1 MYLLLLLLK
10 TVVLHGDLFHQAEGA
25 ALLRWQLGNVG
36 TGSGGNMNM
45 LRSRKAHVP
54 KCVCVVF
61 CFVFVFLK
69 MFKKLNR
76 LASVVAHRYGQG
88 FRGGAARGI
97 FWWFTRF
104 TQIQEGKL

>member
-1 MYLLLLLLK
+1 
-10 TVVLHGDLFHQAEGA
+10 
-25 ALLRWQLGNVG
+25 
-36 TGSGGNMNM
+36 MNT

-88 FRGGAARGI
+88 FRGGGRRVAFSGGLQDLLRYKRESFNKKTA
-97 FWWFTRF
+97 
-104 TQIQEGKL
+104 L